1 MPKVSRQ
8 HQHAQRQRIV
18 GGATRAFA
26 RDGYAAATIDQIGRE
41 LGLSKGSIYTYF
53 ASKEDLFVASLQSIY
68 DSRFEALATAFAADD
83 PIEEKF
89 GKILEKLADIVSPR
103 DDAFARLSL
112 AGFLESSRIPR
123 LLEIKTASYRR
134 FRDLVQRLLREG
146 RQAGKVRPDLNI
158 PSVTIVL
165 LAVSDGLMLH
175 RLAPG
180 RGVRPKQVQ
189 RVLRET
195 FLPMLDAQRPASGE
209 KS

>member
-8 HQHAQRQRIV
+8 HQQAQRQRIV

-68 DSRFEALATAFAADD
+68 DSRFEALATAFAPDD

-89 GKILEKLADIVSPR
+89 RKILEKLANIVSPR

-134 FRDLVQRLLREG
+134 FGDLLHRLLREG
-146 RQAGKVRPDLNI
+146 QQAAKVRPDVNI
-158 PSVTIVL
+158 PSVTVVL
-165 LAVSDGLMLH
+165 LAVADGLMLH
-175 RLAPG
+175 GLVPG

-189 RVLRET
+189 RALRET
-195 FLPMLDAQRPASGE
+195 FLPMLVAQRPAPGE

>member
-1 MPKVSRQ
+1 MPRVSRQ
-8 HQHAQRQRIV
+8 YEQAQRQRIV

-68 DSRFEALATAFAADD
+68 DSRFEALATAFAPDD

-89 GKILEKLADIVSPR
+89 RKILEKLANIVSPR

-134 FRDLVQRLLREG
+134 FGDLLHRLLREG
-146 RQAGKVRPDLNI
+146 QQAAKVRPDVNI
-158 PSVTIVL
+158 PSVTVVL
-165 LAVSDGLMLH
+165 LAVADGLMLH
-175 RLAPG
+175 GLVPG

-189 RVLRET
+189 RALRET
-195 FLPMLDAQRPASGE
+195 FLPMLVAQRPAPGE

>member
-8 HQHAQRQRIV
+8 YEQAQRQRIV

-26 RDGYAAATIDQIGRE
+26 RDVYAAATIDRIGRE

-89 GKILEKLADIVSPR
+89 SKILEKLADIVSPR
-103 DDAFARLSL
+103 DDVFARLSL

-123 LLEIKTASYRR
+123 LLEIKTASHRR
-134 FRDLVQRLLREG
+134 FGDLVHRLLREG
-146 RQAGKVRPDLNI
+146 QQAGKVRPDLNI
-158 PSVTIVL
+158 PSVTVVL

-175 RLAPG
+175 SLVPG
-180 RGVRPKQVQ
+180 RGIRPKQVQ
-189 RVLRET
+189 RVLHET
-195 FLPMLDAQRPASGE
+195 FLPMLVAAPPAPRE
-209 KS
+209 TA